1 MRVLH
6 VTRSINRS
14 EGGPARSVQGLVAA
28 LNGAGV
34 EAWLLALNM
43 GPRPWVDGIEHF
55 SDSEPFED
63 VVLRFKP
70 QIVHL
75 HGLWDIPTHRCAV
88 ICRRWGIPYVI
99 SPRGML
105 DPWPLSVKKWK
116 KRFGMLLYQKRDL
129 KCASAF
135 HATAETEAQHIRAQG
150 LKQPIIVSPN
160 GVDLPA
166 VMPERAPMDE
176 YRGKTAVFL
185 SRLHPGKGL
194 LTLADAWAQVR
205 PEGWRMLVV
214 GPDTYGHKKDVVASL
229 VQYGLID
236 EWKFMDA
243 VDDKE
248 KWRIYRSTDLLVHPS
263 VSENFGMTIAE
274 GLAAELPV
282 IATKGAPWSELETRK
297 CGWWIDSGVEP
308 LANALKDAMS
318 LSDAERFEMGARG
331 RALIDEKY
339 SWSAAARAM
348 VEGYGRIVHA
358 RN

>member
-28 LNGAGV
+28 LNGVGV
-34 EAWLLALNM
+34 EAWLLALNR

-55 SDSEPFED
+55 SDSEPFEN
-63 VVLRFKP
+63 VVVRLKP

-116 KRFGMLLYQKRDL
+116 KRIGMLLYQRRDL

-150 LKQPIIVSPN
+150 LKQPIVVSPN
-160 GVDLPA
+160 GVDLPTI
-166 VMPERAPMDE
+166 MPERAPIDE

-229 VQYGLID
+229 VQHGIVD
-236 EWKFMDA
+236 DWKFMDA
-243 VDDKE
+243 VDDEE
-248 KWRIYRSTDLLVHPS
+248 KWRIYRSADLLVHPS

-297 CGWWIDSGVEP
+297 CGWWIETATD
-308 LANALKDAMS
+308 ALKNVLKEVFA
-318 LSDAERFEMGARG
+318 LPAEVLREMGARG
-331 RALIDEKY
+331 RKLIEEKFTWD
-339 SWSAAARAM
+339 SVARSM
-348 VEGYGRIVHA
+348 VEFYRSI
-358 RN
+358 